1 MKGSI
6 KMLTQ
11 KTIEIIQSTVPVL
24 EEKGVEITSAFYKNL
39 FESHPEL
46 LNIFNHAN
54 QKKGRQQTALANT
67 VYAAAKHIHQLH
79 MILPA
84 VKQIA
89 HKHRSLGVKAEHYPI
104 VGEHLLLAIKQVLGN
119 AATPEIINAWAEAY
133 GVIADVFIEAEKEL
147 YDGAE
152 WSGFKPFKVVRIE
165 KESESITSF
174 YLESKDG
181 LPAFKPGQYIS
192 VRVSIPG
199 ETYTMNRQYSLSGS
213 KDMPHLRISVKRE
226 GGPETE
232 AGKVSN
238 YLHDHIAVG
247 DKIEISA
254 PAGEF
259 TLSEAAETPVTFIS
273 GGVGITPFM
282 SMLHTIAAEQTDREV
297 TFVHATQ
304 NSSTHAFVKET
315 ASLCAKLPNSRMF
328 AFYSSPLD
336 QDCTDQRFYKEGLI
350 SKDDLERILQNKEGD
365 FYICGPVLFM
375 KAMIQNLLSLG
386 VEGDKINYEFF
397 GPAMD
402 LKIDVQPV
410 S

>member
-1 MKGSI
+1 
-6 KMLTQ
+6 MLTQ

-24 EEKGVEITSAFYKNL
+24 EEKGVEITSRFYKNL
-39 FESHPEL
+39 FENHPEL

-104 VGEHLLLAIKQVLGN
+104 VGEHLLLAIKQVLGE

-133 GVIADVFIEAEKEL
+133 GVIAEVFIEAEKEL
-147 YDGAE
+147 YDAAD
-152 WSGFKPFKVVRIE
+152 WTGFKPFKVVRIE
-165 KESESITSF
+165 RESEWISSF
-174 YLESKDG
+174 YLDSPEG
-181 LPAFKPGQYIS
+181 NPAFKPGQYIS
-192 VRVSIPG
+192 VRVNIPG

-213 KDMPHLRISVKRE
+213 KEMPHLRISVKRE
-226 GGPETE
+226 RGPETE

-238 YLHDHIAVG
+238 YLHDQIAVG
-247 DKIEISA
+247 DMIEISA

-259 TLSEAAETPVTFIS
+259 TLNEAAQTPVTFIS

-282 SMLHTIAAEQTDREV
+282 SMLRTITIQQTEREV
-297 TFVHATQ
+297 TFIHATQ

-315 ASLCAKLPNSRMF
+315 ASLCAKLPNCRMF
-328 AFYSSPLD
+328 AFYSSPLN
-336 QDCTDQRFYKEGLI
+336 QDCMDQGFYKEGLI
-350 SKDDLERILQNKEGD
+350 SKDDLDRILENKDGD
-365 FYICGPVLFM
+365 FYVCGPVLFM

-386 VEGDKINYEFF
+386 VEKEKIHYEFF

-402 LKIDVQPV
+402 LKTDAHTV

>member
-1 MKGSI
+1 
-6 KMLTQ
+6 
-11 KTIEIIQSTVPVL
+11 
-24 EEKGVEITSAFYKNL
+24 
-39 FESHPEL
+39 
-46 LNIFNHAN
+46 
-54 QKKGRQQTALANT
+54 
-67 VYAAAKHIHQLH
+67 
-79 MILPA
+79 
-84 VKQIA
+84 
-89 HKHRSLGVKAEHYPI
+89 
-104 VGEHLLLAIKQVLGN
+104 
-119 AATPEIINAWAEAY
+119 
-133 GVIADVFIEAEKEL
+133 
-147 YDGAE
+147 
-152 WSGFKPFKVVRIE
+152 
-165 KESESITSF
+165 
-174 YLESKDG
+174 
-181 LPAFKPGQYIS
+181 
-192 VRVSIPG
+192 
-199 ETYTMNRQYSLSGS
+199 
-213 KDMPHLRISVKRE
+213 LRR
-226 GGPETE
+226 PETE